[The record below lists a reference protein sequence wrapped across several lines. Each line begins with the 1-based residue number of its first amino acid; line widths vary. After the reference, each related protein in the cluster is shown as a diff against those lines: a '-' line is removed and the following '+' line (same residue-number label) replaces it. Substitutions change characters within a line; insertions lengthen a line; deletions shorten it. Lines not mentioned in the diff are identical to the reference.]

1 MCEYKNHR
9 PRLKSLKNRRL
20 RLFRGVTGRLGWLKT
35 WKLRWL
41 FLWLQCTR
49 LRIKLNEKKSIPG
62 TNRYLINPLV
72 PNPFTGTWST
82 RSLLLSEWDEWKSS
96 HRFECKLI
104 AIILAVKRG
113 MTDDQLIWCNTI
125 LTDFGMVVDMN
136 CFYANSAPNSLLLL
150 NSSRNC
156 FFVFDCQKF
165 KLTSR
170 FSFSSASSVSVI
182 NDGKYQNS
190 NICEKKMIFIY
201 FALIFFFS
209 FFRLEKLFFL
219 ASNFSFQTCIG
230 ISSLLAFHII
240 FLFFLSRFLC
250 VDVKEHY
257 HNNTC
262 HGFIFFLASP
272 VGLFFSSFFNTLE
285 LKTLSNF
292 FGEMRHVACSSLTT
306 DRECGA

>member
-96 HRFECKLI
+96 HRYECKLI

-201 FALIFFFS
+201 FALIFFF
-209 FFRLEKLFFL
+209 FFLSSRKTFLSRLKLFF
-219 ASNFSFQTCIG
+219 SNLHRNFFTACFSHNF
-230 ISSLLAFHII
+230 FI
-240 FLFFLSRFLC
+240 FLEQISLCGCERTLPQQHLPRFHFFSCFSCWTFFFFFL
-250 VDVKEHY
+250 
-257 HNNTC
+257 
-262 HGFIFFLASP
+262 
-272 VGLFFSSFFNTLE
+272 
-285 LKTLSNF
+285 
-292 FGEMRHVACSSLTT
+292 
-306 DRECGA
+306 